1 MKRAIVTGGTGFI
14 GANLARRLL
23 RDGHE
28 VHLLVG
34 AEYSSWRLEGIRDS
48 VGVHDVKLA
57 DSESLKR
64 LLPTIHADWIFH
76 LAVYGAYPSQSDWRQ
91 MIGTN
96 VLGTAN
102 LLDAA
107 LASGFEAF
115 VNTGTSSEYG
125 FKNHAPFE
133 DESLDPNSHY
143 AVTKAAATMHCRYVA
158 SSRRVNVPTLRL
170 YSAYGPYEEPVRL
183 MPSVIVRGLR
193 GELPPL
199 VNPDVARDYVH
210 VDDVCEAYVL
220 AAARQQSDEPGSV
233 YNIGTG
239 TQTTL
244 SEVVET
250 ARRVMEIEAEP
261 QWGTMANRPWDTS
274 VWVADNRK
282 AIAQLGWKP
291 RYGFAEG
298 LTALVDWF
306 RENEPLQTLY
316 RKQQDAAPRQ
326 A

>member
-1 MKRAIVTGGTGFI
+1 MKRAVVTGATGFI

-28 VHLLVG
+28 VHLLVRP
-34 AEYSSWRLEGIRDS
+34 EYSSWRIDGIRDS
-48 VGVHDVKLA
+48 IRLHEVNLA
-57 DSESLKR
+57 DSESLER
-64 LLPTIHADWIFH
+64 LLHTIHADWIFH
-76 LAVYGAYPSQSDWRQ
+76 LAAYGAYPSQIDWRQ

-102 LLDAA
+102 LLDAS

-125 FKNHAPFE
+125 FKDHAPGE
-133 DESLDPNSHY
+133 EESLDPNSHY

-158 SSRRVNVPTLRL
+158 LSRHVHVATLRL

-183 MPSVIVRGLR
+183 MPSVIVRGLG

-210 VDDVCEAYVL
+210 VDDVCEAYLL
-220 AAARQQSDEPGSV
+220 AATARSDEPGVV
-233 YNIGTG
+233 YNIGAG
-239 TQTTL
+239 IQTTL

-250 ARRVMEIEAEP
+250 ARRVMRIEAEP
-261 QWGTMANRPWDTS
+261 RWGTMANRQWDTS
-274 VWVADNRK
+274 IWVADNRK
-282 AIAQLGWKP
+282 AMAQLGWKP
-291 RYGFAEG
+291 RHTFTQGF
-298 LTALVDWF
+298 TAVVNWF
-306 RENEPLQTLY
+306 SENPALQAFY
-316 RKQQDAAPRQ
+316 RKRQGAAAAAAQ
-326 A
+326 